1 MRNGRGLTSFAVV
14 ATACAMLGGFA
25 GAACAAAIDGVT
37 VPETVQADGKTLRLN
52 GAGLRTFSIFRVHVY
67 VAALYLE
74 HPASDPD
81 AILNSPETKL
91 VKVNFVRDVTAK
103 QARQSWQDGLAN
115 NCRPPSCVLDPNEVS
130 TFLARVP
137 AMRAGE
143 RFSLLF
149 DQRGAEIDLDDRPF
163 GFIPDRGFAEAIL
176 ATFLGPKP
184 GSPELKR
191 DLLARSTAQ
200 QTSR

>member
-1 MRNGRGLTSFAVV
+1 
-14 ATACAMLGGFA
+14 
-25 GAACAAAIDGVT
+25 
-37 VPETVQADGKTLRLN
+37 VPETVQADGKTLHLN

-81 AILNSPETKL
+81 AILTSPETKL
-91 VKVNFVRDVTAK
+91 VKVNFVRNVSAQ

-115 NCRPPSCVLDPNEVS
+115 NCRPPSCVLDPNEVA

-149 DQRGAEIDLDDRPF
+149 DQRGAEIDLDDHPF
-163 GFIPDRGFAEAIL
+163 GFIPDREFAEAIL

-191 DLLARSTAQ
+191 ELLARSTAE

>member
-1 MRNGRGLTSFAVV
+1 MRNGRGLSLAV
-14 ATACAMLGGFA
+14 AAFACALWGG
-25 GAACAAAIDGVT
+25 GAVAAAIDGVT

-74 HPASDPD
+74 HPASDPN

-91 VKVNFVRDVTAK
+91 VKVNFVHDVSAE
-103 QARQSWQDGLAN
+103 QARQSWQDGLTN
-115 NCRPPSCVLDPNEVS
+115 NCRPPSCVLDTNEVA

-143 RFSLLF
+143 RFTLLF
-149 DQRGAEIDLDDRPF
+149 DQRGAEIDLDDHPF
-163 GFIPDRGFAEAIL
+163 GFVPDRGFAEAIL
-176 ATFLGPKP
+176 ATFLGPEP
-184 GSPELKR
+184 GSPELKQE
-191 DLLARSTAQ
+191 LLARSAQ
-200 QTSR
+200 QTGQ

>member
-1 MRNGRGLTSFAVV
+1 MRNGRGLTSFAV
-14 ATACAMLGGFA
+14 AALAAALIGGLGG
-25 GAACAAAIDGVT
+25 GAYAASVGGVS

-52 GAGLRTFSIFRVHVY
+52 GAGLRTFSIFHVHVY

-81 AILNSPETKL
+81 AILNSPEIKL
-91 VKVNFVRDVTAK
+91 VRVNFVHDVSAE
-103 QARQSWQDGLAN
+103 QARHSWQDGLAN
-115 NCRPPSCVLDPNEVS
+115 NCRPPACVLDPNEVA

-149 DQRGAEIDLDDRPF
+149 EQRGAEVYLDDHPL
-163 GFIPDRGFAEAIL
+163 GFIPDREFAEAIL

-184 GSPELKR
+184 GSQDLKR
-191 DLLARSTAQ
+191 ELLTGR
-200 QTSR
+200 